1 HIELRE
7 RLSPILCVRPRA
19 YWIEVLTAAG
29 VPCGAVR
36 DVPEVLADP
45 QILAREMV
53 QSVEHV
59 AAGMLKVVGV
69 PIKLSDTPGSVRT
82 APPTLGQHTVPI
94 LRELQMADE
103 EIERLRDQRV
113 IG

>member
-1 HIELRE
+1 
-7 RLSPILCVRPRA
+7 
-19 YWIEVLTAAG
+19 
-29 VPCGAVR
+29 
-36 DVPEVLADP
+36 
-45 QILAREMV
+45 
-53 QSVEHV
+53 
-59 AAGMLKVVGV
+59 
-69 PIKLSDTPGSVRT
+69 VRT